1 MPAKDLHK
9 DPFGDSTLTKLFLYR
24 NYLEAWLPTF
34 IMQGQFR
41 TVQVFDF
48 FAGPGYDSAEQ
59 PGSPILT
66 LETILQ
72 FKNELDQHPTHI
84 ILYFNEYKNSKFDS
98 LKKNVTEFLKNH
110 KELDPYLTVKF
121 SNEDF
126 ESSFTKV
133 RGQLE
138 KGIPSL
144 LFLDQ
149 NGIKFV
155 SESRFQEIIRFELMD
170 FLFFISSAHLYRFSD
185 HDSFLKH
192 LNISQEDLENSPYRT
207 FHRTVVDHFRKLIP
221 VYSNYKIFPFSL
233 KKGPNIHGLI
243 FGASHIAAFYK
254 FLEIAWK
261 VNPINGDANFD
272 IDSDSEKQESNELFQ
287 ELKLKTKIELF
298 KEQLINKI
306 KTRSIQNSL
315 EIFEFTIFSG
325 HLPIHAR
332 DVINSLKTDGTIRF
346 SGNMPISYDAYK
358 RKERKTW
365 ELI

>member
-1 MPAKDLHK
+1 MTIKDLHK
-9 DPFGDSTLTKLFLYR
+9 NPFGDSTLTKLILYR
-24 NYLEAWLPTF
+24 NYLEVWLPTF
-34 IMQGQFR
+34 IMQDQFR
-41 TVQVFDF
+41 TIQIFDF
-48 FAGPGYDSAEQ
+48 FAGPGFDTSQ
-59 PGSPILT
+59 RPGSPILT
-66 LETILQ
+66 LETILR
-72 FKNELDQHPTHI
+72 FKNELDQKPTHT
-84 ILYFNEYKNSKFDS
+84 ILYLNEYKNSKFDS
-98 LKKNVTEFLKNH
+98 LKKNVSEFLKNH

-121 SNEDF
+121 SSEDF
-126 ESSFTKV
+126 ENSYIKV
-133 RGQLE
+133 RDQFENGF
-138 KGIPSL
+138 PSL

-155 SESRFQEIIRFELMD
+155 SESRFQEIIRFERTD
-170 FLFFISSAHLYRFSD
+170 FLFFISSAHLYRFSE

-221 VYSNYKIFPFSL
+221 ANSKFKIFPFSL

-243 FGASHIAAFYK
+243 FGASHIAAFCK

-272 IDSDSEKQESNELFQ
+272 IDSDFEKQASNELFQ

-298 KEQLINKI
+298 KDQLVNKI
-306 KTRSIQNSL
+306 KSGSINNSL
-315 EIFEFTIFSG
+315 ELFEFTIYSG
-325 HLPIHAR
+325 HLPNHAR
-332 DVINSLKTDGTIRF
+332 DVINSLKADGTIRF